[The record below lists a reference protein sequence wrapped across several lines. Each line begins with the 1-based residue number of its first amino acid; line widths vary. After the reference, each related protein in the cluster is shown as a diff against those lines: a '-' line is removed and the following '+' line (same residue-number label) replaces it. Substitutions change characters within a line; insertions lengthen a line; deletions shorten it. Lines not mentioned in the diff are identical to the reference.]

1 LSQEKVSLSLL
12 HESLCVGRREDFLVL
27 TLYKTRRWTSLAI
40 SKEKKQELVKS
51 YTEEFSRSQAAILTD
66 YRGLPVTELNRLRNK
81 MREAESGYHVVKNR
95 LVKLALREAGL
106 PVPEELLQGPTAI
119 GFCYE
124 DVVAPAKVLTDYAKE
139 SKVLTIKGGI
149 LGERV
154 IDVQDISA
162 LADLPPRDVL
172 LAQLL
177 SSIQS
182 PMAGLINVLNGTLRS
197 LVTVLKAR
205 ADQLEAGNA

>member
-1 LSQEKVSLSLL
+1 
-12 HESLCVGRREDFLVL
+12 
-27 TLYKTRRWTSLAI
+27 LAI

>member
-1 LSQEKVSLSLL
+1 MS
-12 HESLCVGRREDFLVL
+12 
-27 TLYKTRRWTSLAI
+27 I

-51 YTEEFSRSQAAILTD
+51 YAEELSRSQAAFLTD
-66 YRGLPVTELNRLRNK
+66 YHGLPVTELNRLRNK
-81 MREAESGYHVVKNR
+81 MREAGSGYHVVKNR

-124 DVVAPAKVLTDYAKE
+124 DVIAPAKVLTDYAKE

-154 IDVQDISA
+154 IDVQVISS
-162 LADLPPRDVL
+162 LADLPSRDVL

-177 SSIQS
+177 SGIQS
-182 PMAGLINVLNGTLRS
+182 PIAGLVNVLSGTLRG

>member
-1 LSQEKVSLSLL
+1 
-12 HESLCVGRREDFLVL
+12 
-27 TLYKTRRWTSLAI
+27 LAI

-177 SSIQS
+177 SNIQS
-182 PMAGLINVLNGTLRS
+182 PMTGLINVLNGTLRS

>member
-1 LSQEKVSLSLL
+1 M
-12 HESLCVGRREDFLVL
+12 
-27 TLYKTRRWTSLAI
+27 SLAI
-40 SKEKKQELVKS
+40 SKEKKQELVKN
-51 YTEEFSRSQAAILTD
+51 YAEQFSRSQAAILTD
-66 YRGLPVTELNRLRNK
+66 YRGLPVTEINRLRNK
-81 MREAESGYHVVKNR
+81 MREAGSGYHVVKNR

-106 PVPEELLQGPTAI
+106 PVPEELLHGPTAI

-124 DVVAPAKVLTDYAKE
+124 DVIAPAKVLTEYAKE

-154 IDVQDISA
+154 IDVQAISS

-172 LAQLL
+172 LAQVL
-177 SSIQS
+177 SGVQS
-182 PMAGLINVLNGTLRS
+182 PIAGLVNVLSGTLRG

-205 ADQLEAGNA
+205 ADQLEADSA

>member
-1 LSQEKVSLSLL
+1 M
-12 HESLCVGRREDFLVL
+12 
-27 TLYKTRRWTSLAI
+27 SLAI
-40 SKEKKQELVKS
+40 SREKKQELVKS
-51 YTEEFSRSQAAILTD
+51 YAEAFSRSQAAILTN
-66 YRGLPVTELNRLRNK
+66 YSGLPVAELNRLRNK
-81 MREAESGYHVVKNR
+81 MREAGSGYHVVKNR

-124 DVVAPAKVLTDYAKE
+124 DVVAQAKVLTEYAKE
-139 SKVLTIKGGI
+139 SKELTIKGGF

-154 IDVQDISA
+154 FDGQAISS
-162 LADLPPRDVL
+162 LADLPSRDVL

-177 SSIQS
+177 SGVQS
-182 PMAGLINVLNGTLRS
+182 PIAGLVNVLSGTLRG

-205 ADQLEAGNA
+205 ADQLEAGSA

>member
-1 LSQEKVSLSLL
+1 M
-12 HESLCVGRREDFLVL
+12 
-27 TLYKTRRWTSLAI
+27 AI
-40 SKEKKQELVKS
+40 SKEKKQQLVKS
-51 YTEEFSRSQAAILTD
+51 YAEEFSRSQAVFLTD
-66 YRGLPVTELNRLRNK
+66 YRGLPVAELNRLRNK
-81 MREAESGYHVVKNR
+81 MREAGSGYHVVKNR

-124 DVVAPAKVLTDYAKE
+124 DAVAPAKVLTEYTKE

-154 IDVQDISA
+154 IDVQAISS
-162 LADLPPRDVL
+162 LANLPSRDVL
-172 LAQLL
+172 LAQLV
-177 SSIQS
+177 SGVQS
-182 PMAGLINVLNGTLRS
+182 PIAGLVNVLSGTLRD

-205 ADQLEAGNA
+205 ADQLEAGSA

>member
-1 LSQEKVSLSLL
+1 M
-12 HESLCVGRREDFLVL
+12 
-27 TLYKTRRWTSLAI
+27 SLAI

-51 YTEEFSRSQAAILTD
+51 YAEEFSRSRAAFLTD
-66 YRGLPVTELNRLRNK
+66 YRGLPVIELNRLRNK
-81 MREAESGYHVVKNR
+81 MREAGSGYHVVKNR

-124 DVVAPAKVLTDYAKE
+124 DVIAPAKVLTEYARE
-139 SKVLTIKGGI
+139 SKVLTIKGGF

-154 IDVQDISA
+154 IDVQAISS

-172 LAQLL
+172 LAQVL
-177 SSIQS
+177 SGIQS
-182 PMAGLINVLNGTLRS
+182 PIAGLVNVLSGTLRG
-197 LVTVLKAR
+197 LVTVLKAH
-205 ADQLEAGNA
+205 ADQLEADSA

>member
-1 LSQEKVSLSLL
+1 
-12 HESLCVGRREDFLVL
+12 
-27 TLYKTRRWTSLAI
+27 LAI

-51 YTEEFSRSQAAILTD
+51 YAGEFSRSQAAILTD
-66 YRGLPVTELNRLRNK
+66 YRGLSVTELNRLRNK
-81 MREAESGYHVVKNR
+81 MREAGSGYHVVKNR

-124 DVVAPAKVLTDYAKE
+124 DVVAPAKVLTEYAKE
-139 SKVLTIKGGI
+139 SKMLTIKGGI

-154 IDVQDISA
+154 IDVQGMSS

-177 SSIQS
+177 SGIRS
-182 PMAGLINVLNGTLRS
+182 PIAGLINVLNGTLRG

-205 ADQLEAGNA
+205 ADQLEAGSSQEVSIN

>member
-1 LSQEKVSLSLL
+1 M
-12 HESLCVGRREDFLVL
+12 
-27 TLYKTRRWTSLAI
+27 SLAI

-51 YTEEFSRSQAAILTD
+51 YAEEFSRSQAAILTD
-66 YRGLPVTELNRLRNK
+66 YRGLPVAELNQLRNK
-81 MREAESGYHVVKNR
+81 MREVGSGYHVVKNR

-124 DVVAPAKVLTDYAKE
+124 DAVAPAKVLTEYTKE
-139 SKVLTIKGGI
+139 SKMLTIKGGI

-154 IDVQDISA
+154 IDAQAISS

-172 LAQLL
+172 LTQLL
-177 SSIQS
+177 SGIQS
-182 PMAGLINVLNGTLRS
+182 PIAGLVNVLSSTLRG

-205 ADQLEAGNA
+205 ADQLEAGSAQKILIN

>member
-1 LSQEKVSLSLL
+1 
-12 HESLCVGRREDFLVL
+12 
-27 TLYKTRRWTSLAI
+27 LAI
-40 SKEKKQELVKS
+40 TKEKKQELVKS
-51 YTEEFSRSQAAILTD
+51 YAEEFSRSQAAILTD
-66 YRGLPVTELNRLRNK
+66 YRGLTVTELNQLRNK

-95 LVKLALREAGL
+95 LVKLALKEAGL
-106 PVPEELLQGPTAI
+106 PVPEDLLQGPTAI

-124 DVVAPAKVLTDYAKE
+124 DVIAPAKVLTKYAQE

-154 IDVQDISA
+154 IDAKAISS

-172 LAQLL
+172 LAQLI
-177 SSIQS
+177 SGIQS
-182 PMAGLINVLNGTLRS
+182 PLAGLVNVLSGTLRG
-197 LVTVLKAR
+197 LVTVLRAR

>member
-1 LSQEKVSLSLL
+1 MGLRSEAPYTPDLL
-12 HESLCVGRREDFLVL
+12 RRSAMQKL
-27 TLYKTRRWTSLAI
+27 RRWMNLAI

-51 YTEEFSRSQAAILTD
+51 YAEELSRSQAAFLTD

-81 MREAESGYHVVKNR
+81 MREAGSGYHVVKNR

-124 DVVAPAKVLTDYAKE
+124 DVIAPAKVLTDYANE

-154 IDVQDISA
+154 IDVQAISS
-162 LADLPPRDVL
+162 LANLPSRDVL

-177 SSIQS
+177 SGIQS
-182 PMAGLINVLNGTLRS
+182 PIAGLVNVLSGTLRG

>member
-1 LSQEKVSLSLL
+1 M
-12 HESLCVGRREDFLVL
+12 
-27 TLYKTRRWTSLAI
+27 SLAI
-40 SKEKKQELVKS
+40 SKEKKQQLVKS
-51 YTEEFSRSQAAILTD
+51 YAEEFSRSQAVFLTD
-66 YRGLPVTELNRLRNK
+66 YRGLPVAELNRLRNK
-81 MREAESGYHVVKNR
+81 MREAGSGYHVVKNR

-124 DVVAPAKVLTDYAKE
+124 DAVTPAKVLTEYTKE

-154 IDVQDISA
+154 IDVQAISS
-162 LADLPPRDVL
+162 LADLPSRDVL
-172 LAQLL
+172 LAQVL
-177 SSIQS
+177 SGVQS
-182 PMAGLINVLNGTLRS
+182 PIAGLVNVLSGTLRG

-205 ADQLEAGNA
+205 ADQLEADSA

>member
-1 LSQEKVSLSLL
+1 LSQEKGSFSLL
-12 HESLCVGRREDFLVL
+12 HESLRVGGREDFL
-27 TLYKTRRWTSLAI
+27 LYKTRRWISLAI

-51 YTEEFSRSQAAILTD
+51 YAEAFSRSQAAIMTN
-66 YRGLPVTELNRLRNK
+66 YSGLPVTELNRLRNK
-81 MREAESGYHVVKNR
+81 MREAGSGYHVVKNR
-95 LVKLALREAGL
+95 LVKLALGEAGL

-124 DVVAPAKVLTDYAKE
+124 DVIAPAKVLTEYAKE

-154 IDVQDISA
+154 IDVQAISS

-172 LAQLL
+172 LAQVL
-177 SSIQS
+177 SGVQS
-182 PMAGLINVLNGTLRS
+182 PIAGLVNVLSGTLRS

-205 ADQLEAGNA
+205 ADQLEADSA

>member
-1 LSQEKVSLSLL
+1 M
-12 HESLCVGRREDFLVL
+12 
-27 TLYKTRRWTSLAI
+27 SLAI

-51 YTEEFSRSQAAILTD
+51 YAEELSRSQAAILTD
-66 YRGLPVTELNRLRNK
+66 YRGLPVAELNQLRNK
-81 MREAESGYHVVKNR
+81 MREVGSGYHVVKNR

-124 DVVAPAKVLTDYAKE
+124 DVVAPAKVLTEYTKE
-139 SKVLTIKGGI
+139 SKMLTIKGGI

-154 IDVQDISA
+154 IDAQAISS

-172 LAQLL
+172 LTQLL
-177 SSIQS
+177 SGIQS
-182 PMAGLINVLNGTLRS
+182 PIAGLVNVLSSTLRG

-205 ADQLEAGNA
+205 ADQLEAGSAQKVLIN

>member
-1 LSQEKVSLSLL
+1 M
-12 HESLCVGRREDFLVL
+12 G
-27 TLYKTRRWTSLAI
+27 LAI
-40 SKEKKQELVKS
+40 SKEKKQQLVKS
-51 YTEEFSRSQAAILTD
+51 YAEEFSRSQAVFLTD
-66 YRGLPVTELNRLRNK
+66 YRGLPVAELNRLRNK
-81 MREAESGYHVVKNR
+81 MREAGSGYHVVKNR

-124 DVVAPAKVLTDYAKE
+124 DAVTPAKVLTEYTKE

-154 IDVQDISA
+154 IDVQAISS

-172 LAQLL
+172 LAQVL
-177 SSIQS
+177 SGVQS
-182 PMAGLINVLNGTLRS
+182 PIAGLVNVLSGTLRS

-205 ADQLEAGNA
+205 ADQLEADSA

>member
-1 LSQEKVSLSLL
+1 
-12 HESLCVGRREDFLVL
+12 
-27 TLYKTRRWTSLAI
+27 LAI
-40 SKEKKQELVKS
+40 TKEKKQELVKS
-51 YTEEFSRSQAAILTD
+51 YAEEFSRSQAAILTD
-66 YRGLPVTELNRLRNK
+66 YRGLTVTELNQLRNK

-95 LVKLALREAGL
+95 LVKLALKEAGL
-106 PVPEELLQGPTAI
+106 PVPEDLLQGPTAI

-124 DVVAPAKVLTDYAKE
+124 DVIAPAKVLTKYAQE

-154 IDVQDISA
+154 IDAKAISS

-172 LAQLL
+172 LAQLI
-177 SSIQS
+177 SGIQS
-182 PMAGLINVLNGTLRS
+182 PLASLVNVLSGTLRG
-197 LVTVLKAR
+197 LVTVLRAR

>member
-1 LSQEKVSLSLL
+1 MKVFA
-12 HESLCVGRREDFLVL
+12 VGRREDFLVL
-27 TLYKTRRWTSLAI
+27 PLCAKLRRWINLAI

-51 YTEEFSRSQAAILTD
+51 YVEEFSRSEAAILTD
-66 YRGLPVTELNRLRNK
+66 YRGLSVAEINRLRNK
-81 MREAESGYHVVKNR
+81 MREAGSGYHVVKNR

-119 GFCYE
+119 GYCYE
-124 DVVAPAKVLTDYAKE
+124 DVIAPAKVLTEYTKE
-139 SKVLTIKGGI
+139 SKMLTIKGGI
-149 LGERV
+149 LGDRV
-154 IDVQDISA
+154 IDVEAISS

-177 SSIQS
+177 SGVQS
-182 PMAGLINVLNGTLRS
+182 PMAGLVNVLSGTLRG

-205 ADQLEAGNA
+205 ADQLEAGSA

>member
-1 LSQEKVSLSLL
+1 MKVFVSADK
-12 HESLCVGRREDFLVL
+12 DFLVS
-27 TLYKTRRWTSLAI
+27 TLCKIRRWTSLAI

-51 YTEEFSRSQAAILTD
+51 YTEELSRSQAVILTD
-66 YRGLPVTELNRLRNK
+66 YRGLPVTELNQLRNK

-95 LVKLALREAGL
+95 LAKLALKEAGL
-106 PVPEELLQGPTAI
+106 PVLEELLQGPTAI

-154 IDVQDISA
+154 IDVQAISA

-177 SSIQS
+177 SNIQS
-182 PMAGLINVLNGTLRS
+182 PMTGLVNVLNGTLRG
-197 LVTVLKAR
+197 LVNVLKAH

>member
-1 LSQEKVSLSLL
+1 M
-12 HESLCVGRREDFLVL
+12 
-27 TLYKTRRWTSLAI
+27 SLAI
-40 SKEKKQELVKS
+40 SKEKKQELVKN
-51 YTEEFSRSQAAILTD
+51 YAEQFSRSQAAILTD
-66 YRGLPVTELNRLRNK
+66 YRGLPVTEINRLRNK
-81 MREAESGYHVVKNR
+81 MREAGSGYHVVKNR

-106 PVPEELLQGPTAI
+106 PAPEELLQGPTAI

-124 DVVAPAKVLTDYAKE
+124 DVIAPAKVLTEYAKE

-154 IDVQDISA
+154 IDAQAISS
-162 LADLPPRDVL
+162 LADLPPRDIL

-177 SSIQS
+177 SGIQS
-182 PMAGLINVLNGTLRS
+182 PTARLVNVLSGTLRG

-205 ADQLEAGNA
+205 ADQLEANSA